1 MRYYELLYIVNSNFE
16 RKKIDEA
23 MNEIDSRI
31 KKTKSKIINHI
42 IWGKKKLAYPIQGNK
57 YGTYILVHY
66 QGGDN
71 NKLDEFDSWLKL
83 SDLVIRHMIVRLKV
97 EPDIFEKV
105 DSEKSDKGNKEE
117 NSTKNKD
124 DENKDDENKDDENKD
139 DENKDDENKDDENKE
154 VE

>member
-42 IWGKKKLAYPIQGNK
+42 IWGKKKLAYPMFGNK
-57 YGTYILVHY
+57 YGTYILLHY
-66 QGGDN
+66 QGGDKE
-71 NKLDEFDSWLKL
+71 KLDEFDSWLKL
-83 SDLVIRHMIVRLKV
+83 SDLVIRHMIVRLKGK
-97 EPDIFEKV
+97 PDIHEEIDNKSEEGKNDIKPNV
-105 DSEKSDKGNKEE
+105 DNEDS
-117 NSTKNKD
+117 
-124 DENKDDENKDDENKD
+124 DENKKTSNDNNDKSE
-139 DENKDDENKDDENKE
+139 E